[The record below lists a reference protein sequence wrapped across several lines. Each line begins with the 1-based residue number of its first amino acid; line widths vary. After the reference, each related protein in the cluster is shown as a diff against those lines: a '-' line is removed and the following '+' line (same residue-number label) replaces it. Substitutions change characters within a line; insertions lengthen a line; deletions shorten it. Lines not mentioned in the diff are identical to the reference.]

1 MNNSKDF
8 LKMDYIDLLFMN
20 KNKAYGVYALKK
32 SYNRTAL
39 YAMAIFI
46 GAIGIAAGSSFVSSG
61 EATRQTTIFQP
72 DPNPIQLTDDTKLKF
87 EKKQPEKLPESI
99 ARKERA
105 TVRST
110 APVIASGNQV
120 QDNERN
126 EDPNS
131 VKNQNSDI
139 SDRNHEGENSPSDLT
154 NPYGDTRN
162 GTDNPHTLNNNTRKV
177 PHEGGSDNGGNIP
190 IKVDERAKPPKHY
203 QDVINQNLRYP
214 AIARANGLE
223 GRVMVSFVVETDGS
237 ITDVRFEKDPGGGLG
252 EEAVRVV
259 RMLPKFTP
267 ALLGGKPVK
276 SRFRIPISFSL
287 RPL

>member
-8 LKMDYIDLLFMN
+8 LKMDYIDLVFMN

-46 GAIGIAAGSSFVSSG
+46 GAIGIAAGSSFISSG
-61 EATRQTTIFQP
+61 EAVRQAAVFQSEP
-72 DPNPIQLTDDTKLKF
+72 DPIQLTDDTKLTF
-87 EKKQPEKLPESI
+87 EKKQPEKLPESVT
-99 ARKERA
+99 RKERA

-110 APVIASGNQV
+110 APVIASRDQV
-120 QDNERN
+120 QDDERN

-131 VKNQNSDI
+131 IKNQNSDI

-154 NPYGDTRN
+154 NPYGNARN
-162 GTDNPHTLNNNTRKV
+162 GTDNPHTLNNNTRNV
-177 PHEGGSDNGGNIP
+177 LDGGSTGNGGDIVL
-190 IKVDERAKPPKHY
+190 KVDEKAKPPKQY
-203 QDVINQNLRYP
+203 QDIINQNLRYP
-214 AIARANGLE
+214 AMARANGIE
-223 GRVMVSFVVETDGS
+223 GRVMVSFVVEADGS

-259 RMLPKFTP
+259 RLLPKFTP
-267 ALLGGKPVK
+267 ALLAGKPVK

-287 RPL
+287 RQI